1 MLQHACGV
9 GVAVECPMSTTKIQ
23 KLAMRARLVDAVS
36 VDPKRLG

>member
-9 GVAVECPMSTTKIQ
+9 GVVVECPTSTKIQ